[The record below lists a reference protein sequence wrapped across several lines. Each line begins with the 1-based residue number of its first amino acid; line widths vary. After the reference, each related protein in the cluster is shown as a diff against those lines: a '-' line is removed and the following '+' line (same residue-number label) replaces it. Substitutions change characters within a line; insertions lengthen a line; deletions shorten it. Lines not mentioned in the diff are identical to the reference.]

1 MWRAGDCEG
10 PLLTLLVQHSWF
22 PSASLLP
29 RALRAAPAQ
38 LMLTNTRPPRR
49 AVVRRFRRKKVAQL
63 RLQTGNWS
71 LSEYAGDEI
80 DEVDDDTDLEDGR
93 H

>member
-1 MWRAGDCEG
+1 M
-10 PLLTLLVQHSWF
+10 
-22 PSASLLP
+22 
-29 RALRAAPAQ
+29 
-38 LMLTNTRPPRR
+38 
-49 AVVRRFRRKKVAQL
+49 VRRFRRKKVAQL